1 MASLDSIFYREFK
14 QMLSQRKA
22 ISGVL
27 NIYQLPLPTDVL
39 DNRISMHKKV
49 YIRGIKD
56 EYYSKLNNTEAYL
69 LTRPNLRRRKFD
81 YKGQFI
87 KDANGKFVCED
98 VTLPNK
104 CVAVVSNVKIGVPLK
119 HKPDDNFD
127 YVDVISKVNANGVHS
142 VKYIYIIPKTY
153 CYSLNQVALVIS
165 VNRLR
170 SYYNGVGMA
179 LQNGNI
185 IYLFTVP
192 YKPSNVD
199 KSYRIIST
207 KTTLDFNKELS
218 LIKDFWLRNGIIF
231 DPSLC
236 ILTDT
241 EDTHGRSNVAY
252 EDLPQVLDSY
262 VRFDIEK
269 SLADVKEDI
278 NIDSL

>member
-104 CVAVVSNVKIGVPLK
+104 CVAVVSDIKIGVPLK
-119 HKPDDNFD
+119 HNPDDNFD
-127 YVDVISKVNANGVHS
+127 YVDVISKVNAKGVRS

-185 IYLFTVP
+185 IYLFTLP

-236 ILTDT
+236 VLTDT
-241 EDTHGRSNVAY
+241 EGTHGRSNVAY

>member
-27 NIYQLPLPTDVL
+27 NIYQLPLPTAVL
-39 DNRISMHKKV
+39 NNRISTHKKV

-87 KDANGKFVCED
+87 KDANGKFVFED

-104 CVAVVSNVKIGVPLK
+104 CVAVVSDIKIGVPLK

-127 YVDVISKVNANGVHS
+127 YVDVISKVNTKGVRS

-192 YKPSNVD
+192 YKPSNVE

-241 EDTHGRSNVAY
+241 EGTYGRSNVAY

-278 NIDSL
+278 DIDSL